1 MREAHYFKERVNY
14 LKKTITTVLLLLLII
29 EAAAG
34 TLLIGSEVR
43 RLRDESRAQLTEA
56 EERLARAKAELEA
69 IAPDTVEGEEHQL
82 AVEQAIVDDAIA
94 KAQELEAENTSLD
107 GDIARAQAELDAA
120 REQDDNAYYQTVY
133 DALKKGMELVEG
145 YIEGN

>member
-1 MREAHYFKERVNY
+1 MREAHCFKERVNY

-56 EERLARAKAELEA
+56 EERLARAKTELEA

-82 AVEQAIVDDAIA
+82 VVEQAIVDDAIA

-107 GDIARAQAELDAA
+107 GDIARAKAELDAA

>member
-1 MREAHYFKERVNY
+1 MNY

-107 GDIARAQAELDAA
+107 GDIARAQAELDAV
-120 REQDDNAYYQTVY
+120 REQDDNAYYLTVY
-133 DALKKGMELVEG
+133 EALKKGMELVEG